1 MFHPVKHS
9 TTAVSLLHKAVSF
22 RPKQDGPT
30 VLRSG
35 ETPEF
40 KTARAT
46 TTPKGKSRIVFSC
59 ALSLTFA
66 ITTQAKEPQAYRLE
80 GDIAGAHD
88 PSIAREGKTYYVF
101 TTGKASDG
109 GQLGIRCSEDLTHWR
124 HCGHVFDAVPQWI
137 KERSPGTK
145 DLWAPDISY
154 ASGRYRLYYAYS
166 LFGKNT
172 SGIAL
177 ATNKTLNPASPDYKW
192 QDEGLILE
200 SKATDDY
207 NAIDANYIEDTSHRA
222 WLTFG
227 SFWTG
232 IKMRALDQKTGKLA
246 ADDEKTYSLA
256 SRKPPETPASTAPG
270 LPANWQAIEA
280 PFIVHHGR
288 YYYLFVSFDLCCRGL
303 KSTYKTMVG
312 RAKNITGPYL
322 DRDGVDM
329 SRGGGTLLLD
339 ANARWLGPG
348 GQSVLI
354 GKHSP
359 DLTVFHAYDHTT
371 GKPALQL
378 STLAWKDDWPSAA
391 LGTW

>member
-1 MFHPVKHS
+1 
-9 TTAVSLLHKAVSF
+9 
-22 RPKQDGPT
+22 
-30 VLRSG
+30 
-35 ETPEF
+35 
-40 KTARAT
+40 
-46 TTPKGKSRIVFSC
+46 
-59 ALSLTFA
+59 
-66 ITTQAKEPQAYRLE
+66 
-80 GDIAGAHD
+80 
-88 PSIAREGKTYYVF
+88 
-101 TTGKASDG
+101 
-109 GQLGIRCSEDLTHWR
+109 
-124 HCGHVFDAVPQWI
+124 
-137 KERSPGTK
+137 
-145 DLWAPDISY
+145 
-154 ASGRYRLYYAYS
+154 
-166 LFGKNT
+166 
-172 SGIAL
+172 
-177 ATNKTLNPASPDYKW
+177 
-192 QDEGLILE
+192 
-200 SKATDDY
+200 
-207 NAIDANYIEDTSHRA
+207 
-222 WLTFG
+222 
-227 SFWTG
+227 
-232 IKMRALDQKTGKLA
+232 MRALDQKTGKLA

-329 SRGGGTLLLD
+329 SHGGGTLLLD

-359 DLTVFHAYDHTT
+359 DLIVFHAYDHTT